1 MPYFYDID
9 RSFTLDAKGDIS
21 LATDNTALQQ
31 SIRNIILTPR
41 AFKCGF
47 GEINKIFGVGV
58 NRYVFAPLTSFVA
71 QSLGEDVF
79 RQLRMFEPRIEIDN
93 INVNIN
99 LDNRSF
105 EIDVLYRILP
115 ITQQFTFRTV
125 INQI

>member
-9 RSFTLDAKGDIS
+9 RNFTLSAKGDIS
-21 LATDNTALQQ
+21 LATDNSALQQ

-41 AFKCGF
+41 SFKCGF
-47 GEINKIFGVGV
+47 GEVNTIFGVGI

-79 RQLRMFEPRIEIDN
+79 RQLRLFEPRIEIDN
-93 INVNIN
+93 INVEVN

-105 EIDVLYRILP
+105 EIDILYRILP
-115 ITQQFTFRTV
+115 IVQQFSFRTV